1 MKNNTRKTLGLT
13 DENITF
19 PEDWLEDAKIKG
31 VTKGLNNKIKL
42 IKRIS
47 YGYRNFYHLRDRIY
61 IIQDLIFSPT
71 EDLYE

>member
-1 MKNNTRKTLGLT
+1 MIGLT

-31 VTKGLNNKIKL
+31 VNKGLNNKIKL

-47 YGYRNFYHLRDRIY
+47 YGYSNFYHLRDRIY
-61 IIQDLIFSPT
+61 IVQGLIFSPT
-71 EDLYE
+71 EAWYG